1 MGQADI
7 LKVLE
12 KTDKPMSNT
21 QIAKEVKDKPENTSK
36 VLRTLLKHREV
47 KCIELDRYQAA
58 KLLKWKV
65 PIRRTRF
72 YYVED

>member
-36 VLRTLLKHREV
+36 VLRTLLKHKEV

-72 YYVED
+72 YYVGN

>member
-21 QIAKEVKDKPENTSK
+21 QIAKEVRDKPENTSK
-36 VLRTLLKHREV
+36 VLRTLLKHKEV

-72 YYVED
+72 YYVGN